1 MITLVIVI
9 ARLGTSRGNLN
20 HQNNGRFPQSLRSFG
35 MTAQNRNIM
44 ADNYLEKRMED
55 YRNQQPAKKR
65 VATLQRLLKANR
77 SYRGYDSSFKVRPD
91 QLRRIIET
99 ATLCP
104 SARNQQ
110 VLRFR
115 PVLGDE
121 AAKVLKHI
129 RLGGAL
135 PELHLPFE
143 GTEPN
148 AFIVVCSTVV
158 DSHYV
163 SVDLGIVA
171 QTMLLQATEMG
182 LGGICIGAFDHAEV
196 KEALSLPYDPLL
208 VIAIGRPAERIELV
222 EVNEGDNLTYYRKD
236 GVHYVPKIKVDDLIL
251 K

>member
-1 MITLVIVI
+1 
-9 ARLGTSRGNLN
+9 
-20 HQNNGRFPQSLRSFG
+20 
-35 MTAQNRNIM
+35 
-44 ADNYLEKRMED
+44 MED
-55 YRNQQPAKKR
+55 FRNQRPTIKR
-65 VATLQRLLKANR
+65 VATLCSLLKANR
-77 SYRGYDSSFKVRPD
+77 SYRGYDANFKVRPD
-91 QLRRIIET
+91 QLRRIMEV

-115 PVLGDE
+115 PVLQDE
-121 AAKVLKHI
+121 AAKVLQHI

-148 AFIVVCSTVV
+148 AFIVICSTVP

-171 QTMLLQATEMG
+171 QSMLLQATEIG
-182 LGGICIGAFDHAEV
+182 LGGICIGAFDHAAI
-196 KEALSLPYDPLL
+196 KEALALPYEPLL
-208 VIAIGRPAERIELV
+208 VLAIGRPAERIAIV
-222 EVNEGDNLTYYRKD
+222 ECREGDSLTYYREG
-236 GVHYVPKIKVDDLIL
+236 GVHYVPKININDLIL

>member
-1 MITLVIVI
+1 
-9 ARLGTSRGNLN
+9 
-20 HQNNGRFPQSLRSFG
+20 
-35 MTAQNRNIM
+35 M

-55 YRNQQPAKKR
+55 YRNQQPSKKR
-65 VATLQRLLKANR
+65 VATLARLLKANR
-77 SYRGYDSSFKVRPD
+77 SYRGYDTKFEVRPD
-91 QLRRIIET
+91 QLQRIMEV

-115 PVLGDE
+115 PVLKEE
-121 AAKVLKHI
+121 ATKVLQHI

-135 PELHLPFE
+135 PELNLPFE

-148 AFIVVCSTVV
+148 AFIVICSTVT

-171 QTMLLQATEMG
+171 QSMLLQATEIG
-182 LGGICIGAFDHAEV
+182 LGGICIGAFDH
-196 KEALSLPYDPLL
+196 EAIKTVLNLPYEPLL
-208 VIAIGRPAERIELV
+208 VLAIGRPNERIEIV
-222 EVNEGDNLTYYRKD
+222 ECSEGDSLTYYREG
-236 GVHYVPKIKVDDLIL
+236 GVHYVPKININDLIL

>member
-1 MITLVIVI
+1 
-9 ARLGTSRGNLN
+9 
-20 HQNNGRFPQSLRSFG
+20 
-35 MTAQNRNIM
+35 
-44 ADNYLEKRMED
+44 MED
-55 YRNQQPAKKR
+55 FRNQQPSKKR
-65 VATLQRLLKANR
+65 VATLARLLKANR
-77 SYRGYDSSFKVRPD
+77 SYRGYDSKFEVRPD
-91 QLRRIIET
+91 QLRRIMEV

-115 PVLGDE
+115 PVLKDE
-121 AAKVLKHI
+121 AAKVLQHI

-148 AFIVVCSTVV
+148 AFIVICSTVP

-171 QTMLLQATEMG
+171 QSMLLQATEIG
-182 LGGICIGAFDHAEV
+182 LGGICIGAFDHAAIREV
-196 KEALSLPYDPLL
+196 LALPYEPLL
-208 VIAIGRPAERIELV
+208 VLAIGRPNERIAIV
-222 EVNEGDNLTYYRKD
+222 ECSEGDSLTYYREG
-236 GVHYVPKIKVDDLIL
+236 GVHYVPKININDLIL